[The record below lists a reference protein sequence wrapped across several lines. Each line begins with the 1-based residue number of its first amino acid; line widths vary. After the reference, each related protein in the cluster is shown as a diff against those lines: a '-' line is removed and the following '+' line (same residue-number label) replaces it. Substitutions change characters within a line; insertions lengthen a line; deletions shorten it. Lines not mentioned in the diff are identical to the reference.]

1 MSEDSNS
8 QGEVVVAGV
17 ASKPGNAGAGL
28 ARRRL
33 IRAGLAAAPVVLSL
47 SGRSA
52 MATGVSCGAKG
63 LSPMAWN
70 SISPGADGNCVTP
83 SRQPGRNT
91 LGRSPGFWK
100 PNTGG
105 SANVFQSPAWPWN
118 KVPVIT
124 PFSAYQGGSYSGI
137 SSTDA
142 RWATGTLFGTVIPTL
157 HPTLV
162 AGTTVQTGKTVA
174 TSSISRLLI
183 DNAASPI
190 PIKLACA
197 LLNALTFNGY
207 AMTVAEVLFLA
218 TNKQLVSGGP
228 VLSDTTIRDFL
239 DQTWS

>member
-17 ASKPGNAGAGL
+17 ASNPGNAGAGL

-105 SANVFQSPAWPWN
+105 SANVFQGAWPWN

-124 PFSAYQGGSYSGI
+124 PFSGYQGGSYTSI
-137 SSTDA
+137 PSSDA
-142 RWATGTLFGTVIPTL
+142 RWASGTKFNAVIPIT
-157 HPTLV
+157 
-162 AGTTVQTGKTVA
+162 AGGLFTGVVGTSA
-174 TSSISRLLI
+174 SSISRLLI
-183 DNAASPI
+183 DNPASPI

-218 TNKQLVSGGP
+218 ANKQLVAGGP
-228 VLSDTTIRDFL
+228 VLSDSTIRDFL

>member
-100 PNTGG
+100 PNTGP
-105 SANVFQSPAWPWN
+105 SANVFQGAWPWN

-137 SSTDA
+137 LDTDA

-157 HPTLV
+157 HPSLV
-162 AGTTVQTGKTVA
+162 AGTTVQSGKTVA

-183 DNAASPI
+183 DNSASPI

-218 TNKQLVSGGP
+218 ANKQLVAGGP
-228 VLSDTTIRDFL
+228 VLSDSTIRDFL
-239 DQTWS
+239 DQTWD

>member
-1 MSEDSNS
+1 MSENSNS

-17 ASKPGNAGAGL
+17 ASSGL

-100 PNTGG
+100 PNTPG
-105 SANVFQSPAWPWN
+105 NTFQGPWPWN
-118 KVPVIT
+118 KVPAIT
-124 PFSAYQGGSYSGI
+124 PFSGYQGGSYSGL
-137 SSTDA
+137 SAGDS
-142 RWATGTLFGTVIPTL
+142 RWASGTKFNAVIPITASGL
-157 HPTLV
+157 FTGV
-162 AGTTVQTGKTVA
+162 VGTSA
-174 TSSISRLLI
+174 SSISRLLI
-183 DNAASPI
+183 DNPASPI

-218 TNKQLVSGGP
+218 ANKQLVAGGP
-228 VLSDTTIRDFL
+228 VLSDSTIRDFL